1 MNKVNL
7 KQNSEGEKHHGVVL
21 ILTLLVLV
29 VLSVVG
35 YTLTARVSAQR
46 HRYQYLIDHQ
56 SARYACDAGT
66 KYAIVN
72 ITNMS
77 PKLIDRADVPDFS
90 DLFALTDEEYQ
101 LLLDDWT
108 AQKISK
114 EAQKALEA
122 TDAYNTDLTLDD
134 QYYRNFLEIPEGK
147 LNSEIFDT
155 NGPNNINRS
164 SMMKSPKTE
173 ELVIPGP
180 YGQKWPLVS
189 KPINFKIGSSK
200 IKIEI
205 EDENAKYPLGWAL
218 LKQGNVQLESLAA
231 FKTFCEWMNIN
242 DLEFLSLQND
252 LDQIAQIKSF
262 KLDFKTVT
270 KKEMVTESK
279 EVKRGNRVV
288 KVPKKTTKKIT
299 IPASAHTA
307 AFAYMFNS
315 SLINS
320 DILARPATLSE
331 KRKESALKYMGL
343 WGSNKVN
350 INTAPRHVLEAAFTF
365 GGDAAQIAE
374 EIIQLRQ
381 ITPIKDI
388 EELRKNLLRYSE
400 SIEKTKPYITT
411 TSDFFIIR
419 VTATSGTATVIN
431 VIAINKESRKVEKIA
446 VMSG

>member
-1 MNKVNL
+1 M
-7 KQNSEGEKHHGVVL
+7 
-21 ILTLLVLV
+21 
-29 VLSVVG
+29 LSVVG
-35 YTLTARVSAQR
+35 YTLTARVSAKR
-46 HRYQYLIDHQ
+46 HRYQYLIDYQ

-72 ITNMS
+72 LANMS
-77 PKLIDRADVPDFS
+77 PKLIGRSNLPDFS

-114 EAQKALEA
+114 EAQKALKA
-122 TDAYNTDLTLDD
+122 ADAYNINSISGDPLYGDFLDICD
-134 QYYRNFLEIPEGK
+134 INLPFDNFDI
-147 LNSEIFDT
+147 
-155 NGPNNINRS
+155 NGANTIN
-164 SMMKSPKTE
+164 MMKKAKSE
-173 ELVIPGP
+173 EQFIPGP

-242 DLEFLSLQND
+242 DQEFLSLKND

-262 KLDFKTVT
+262 KLGFKAST
-270 KKEMVTESK
+270 KEKRVTEEK
-279 EVKRGNRVV
+279 EVKRGNRTV
-288 KVPKKTTKKIT
+288 KVPKRTIKKTK

-350 INTAPRHVLEAAFTF
+350 INTAPRHILEAVFTF

-381 ITPIKDI
+381 IKPIKDI

-411 TSDFFIIR
+411 TSDFFTIR
-419 VTATSGTATVIN
+419 VTATSGTATTMN
-431 VIAINKESRKVEKIA
+431 VIAIRKGSRGIETIA
-446 VMSG
+446 LLSG